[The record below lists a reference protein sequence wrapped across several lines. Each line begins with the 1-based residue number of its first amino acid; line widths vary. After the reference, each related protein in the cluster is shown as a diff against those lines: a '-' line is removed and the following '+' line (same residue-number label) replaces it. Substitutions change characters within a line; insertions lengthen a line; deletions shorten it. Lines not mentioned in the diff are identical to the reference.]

1 MDKNK
6 YMMLKA
12 IVPQKQTISVGM
24 IKNEFNVN
32 AEEAEDMLHSLIQEG
47 MVEGYSMDGTNFLVK
62 K

>member
-12 IVPQKQTISVGM
+12 IVPHKNTVSIGM

-32 AEEAEDMLHSLIQEG
+32 AEEAEDMLQNLIQEG
-47 MVEGYSMDGTNFLVK
+47 MVEGYSLDGTNFLVK